1 VPGSTLTPTAHEV
14 LKPDQRDIDWEGR
27 KMLAIQLPGADENA
41 AWLIA
46 APTLWDQFHATITRF
61 APRGAPPQPDAAEA
75 TSSDKARA
83 NRRAVLK
90 ILVIRGPGQ
99 FRSRAVLM
107 AEEPEDFVTSS
118 SDQGLR

>member
-1 VPGSTLTPTAHEV
+1 VNRFAHEIVGLRRDALIWSGPGVPGSTLTPTAHEV

-75 TSSDKARA
+75 TSSD
-83 NRRAVLK
+83 
-90 ILVIRGPGQ
+90 I
-99 FRSRAVLM
+99 
-107 AEEPEDFVTSS
+107 
-118 SDQGLR
+118 